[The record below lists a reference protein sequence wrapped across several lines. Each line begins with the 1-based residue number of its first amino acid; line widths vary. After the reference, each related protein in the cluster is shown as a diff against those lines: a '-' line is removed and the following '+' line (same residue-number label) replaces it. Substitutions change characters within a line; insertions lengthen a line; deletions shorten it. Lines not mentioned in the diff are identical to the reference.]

1 MLLCIIKKAGWC
13 RISLPFIKLWSII
26 DW

>member
-1 MLLCIIKKAGWC
+1 MLRCINKKAGWC